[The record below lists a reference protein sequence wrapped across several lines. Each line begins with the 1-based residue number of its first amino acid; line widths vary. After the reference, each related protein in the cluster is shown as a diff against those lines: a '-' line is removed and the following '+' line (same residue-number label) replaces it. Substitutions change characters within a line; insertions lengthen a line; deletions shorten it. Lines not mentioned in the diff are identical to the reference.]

1 MYVAPGTTRQEEF
14 SSSLSQ
20 ELSNLDDTLKDIESC
35 LVGFP
40 EETTTSEPHTKGQ
53 EGSRGGGVG
62 VGVGGGQHVGSEEE
76 VLESESDDDD
86 DEEEGTCT
94 MYLNLEKKYWGEA
107 N

>member
-1 MYVAPGTTRQEEF
+1 M
-14 SSSLSQ
+14 
-20 ELSNLDDTLKDIESC
+20 
-35 LVGFP
+35 
-40 EETTTSEPHTKGQ
+40 
-53 EGSRGGGVG
+53 G

-86 DEEEGTCT
+86 EEEGTCT